1 MELSPGLSQANF
13 RATHSLT
20 ISGMGFASLRGLAKE
35 AERLGLFKAASF
47 SSVLASLVCP
57 IDVQGLQGVSEVD
70 LFISHSW
77 SSSNWLKM
85 LAICHHLNLDFAIA
99 SSVVTWMVALL
110 VMLLRAGSYIAL
122 LEESFTVLVLTTV
135 VLPVTF
141 LLLTY
146 FGGDAVRT
154 TRLWF
159 DMACVS
165 NATPFSKLHTLQM
178 IPAIVASSA
187 ELLVVWDESVFGRLW
202 CCYEMAVFVRSSQTK
217 AMHFVPTWAPI
228 WILTCYSI
236 ACSAVLSWLMSETA
250 PSDLGLVTSSR
261 RELFWSGLVRQM
273 SGAPVL
279 LMIAVPFSWF
289 CLKKVRR
296 HRRMLQQMGDFD
308 LSSLAGIGAE
318 YEGVCGS
325 R

>member
-1 MELSPGLSQANF
+1 MESSPGLSQANF

-47 SSVLASLVCP
+47 SIVLASLVGL
-57 IDVQGLQGVSEVD
+57 IDTQIDTQSLPSVSEVD
-70 LFISHSW
+70 IFISHSW

-99 SSVVTWMVALL
+99 SSIVTWMVALL
-110 VMLLRAGSYIAL
+110 VMLLRAGSYVAL

-159 DMACVS
+159 DKACVS
-165 NATPFSKLHTLQM
+165 TATPFSKLHTLQM
-178 IPAIVASSA
+178 IPAIVASSG
-187 ELLVVWDESVFGRLW
+187 ELVVVWDESGLLPLSLEGSSNASWPLRMKNCTRASNGVPYTVPKSTLQNALTRLTIGKRFE
-202 CCYEMAVFVRSSQTK
+202 Y
-217 AMHFVPTWAPI
+217 
-228 WILTCYSI
+228 
-236 ACSAVLSWLMSETA
+236 
-250 PSDLGLVTSSR
+250 
-261 RELFWSGLVRQM
+261 
-273 SGAPVL
+273 GA
-279 LMIAVPFSWF
+279 
-289 CLKKVRR
+289 
-296 HRRMLQQMGDFD
+296 D
-308 LSSLAGIGAE
+308 
-318 YEGVCGS
+318 
-325 R
+325 